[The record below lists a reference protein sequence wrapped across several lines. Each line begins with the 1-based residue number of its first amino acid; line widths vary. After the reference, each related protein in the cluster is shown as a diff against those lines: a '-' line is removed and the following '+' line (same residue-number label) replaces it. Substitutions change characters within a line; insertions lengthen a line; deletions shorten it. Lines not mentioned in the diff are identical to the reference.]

1 MAKKPVCFVFDPETN
16 DQLNELV
23 QTVGGNRGTTLE
35 RLIQAEYDKVV
46 RPQVEA
52 TPHVIKLPARL
63 RRPPPMS
70 PVPTP
75 ETCDSFDYAFEK
87 MQQAE
92 HAVRGA
98 HDSYIKATAQRV
110 EWAKC
115 IERLSENKTFVPA
128 PN

>member
-1 MAKKPVCFVFDPETN
+1 MAKKPVCFVFSPDAI

-23 QTVGGNRGTTLE
+23 QTLGGNRGTTIE

-46 RPQVEA
+46 RPEA
-52 TPHVIKLPARL
+52 NIIKLPARL

-92 HAVRGA
+92 RAVRGA
-98 HDSYIKATAQRV
+98 HDSYIKATTQRI